1 MNLVHRVGVIFH
13 GNDRLTRH
21 MNRIGD
27 KFIGLEAKQQAWEQ
41 AQKRAA
47 KTEAALEKTKQRN
60 SARERV
66 AAMQQMRL
74 DHQVGVSRTRLH
86 QLEARLNDARA
97 AGFDL
102 LRDKQA
108 AAEAAMT
115 ATREKQLAKRAALRQ
130 AYRKREE
137 TAEAAHNTKL
147 AREYAQLRK
156 AEASRDLLAAKGV
169 TALSGAQAHNA
180 QQALVD
186 NKARLAR
193 LHALRQDAITRSPYT
208 DKGKPIQ
215 VRDKETGKLRA
226 LNQAERDA
234 LAAQKA
240 RPFNK
245 QISQIEKAISLDEKR
260 LTQHKQLR
268 DVTEKIAQHE
278 AAIKAATTEHATA
291 RKKAAEQHRK
301 DLRELRKL
309 QQQAREAQARGDQ
322 EAYARAQKL
331 HAAKMESIERQLSAQ
346 HTQTVHAER
355 MHTAQMSALHAERD
369 ARKRLLDDTQK
380 QVEAE
385 RAATVEMARRVQL
398 ANRLNAWWGGSAA
411 MIGSGAGT
419 ALTGGMI
426 LGGVGYA
433 GHKLSHKAADFEQKV
448 LELDQ
453 TLRAEPGW
461 AKRLTE
467 LVLSNDSRIQGGV
480 RMSSLHQMEILQD
493 LVSAGVK
500 PAEAGKM
507 LTPMAQ
513 AVALAQLRGR
523 YDKRMTMDAATV
535 LERLGLIHEDK
546 AAEYLD
552 RFAQGIGVSKRL
564 SFKYMA
570 EFLSQVS
577 PIARAMGIDLTNMPD
592 YEYFAA
598 LNPAG
603 GTSGRQIGSVLTMLA
618 RGGSNNDARAIFK
631 NLADRG
637 HFKWAAKPQPQF
649 ILDDNGKRVPLLDA
663 DGNQMT
669 LPGVLSFKR
678 EDGTSMG
685 LVETLDT
692 MRDAILGGLG
702 IDHDTWVN
710 NKMSD
715 EQRARMNQF
724 LNKTVNAK
732 TGVLAVAT
740 VFDPVKY
747 KQFQQEQKLTAAAP
761 GLAQQLAEFDG
772 KYNMNTMRFAAA
784 LQELGMVAGQEL
796 LTPMGKLV
804 TQLTEMADATRVFIK
819 ENPKFIPM
827 LLDGAMALGKWTL
840 ALGAAKIAFGA
851 LNFMLLGLPKMLT
864 DKLGAAVVGKVAE
877 KWAARGAARVAT
889 TVAGEGLGA
898 LLART
903 GAVTRVPNKGF
914 AGLMSGLANA
924 VKAGGTKVIG
934 AMRGVMLALASP
946 HGAVVL
952 GGLTLGAAIGM
963 AIQRGLEH
971 FGLAEKFQ
979 QYLASKL
986 PTWLGGHDAEAAA
999 KLRQEQ
1005 EARLYAKTGLTA
1017 EQYENYSQKRSE
1029 ALAAGRTYH
1038 TPQQEAMLLQ
1048 PGAPPL
1054 TAEAAARAVTQLNAD
1069 ASFKGRTAVQQALNP
1084 MGGYTLGRQ
1093 DKLIVEF
1100 QGQAPPG
1107 LNLRQ
1112 LEQSIVQNATRG
1124 GIGSRQMPG
1133 PLPSGIAGA
1142 Y

>member
-27 KFIGLEAKQQAWEQ
+27 KFIGLEAKQHAWEQ

-66 AAMQQMRL
+66 AVMQQMRL
-74 DHQVGVSRTRLH
+74 DHQVGVSRTRLQ
-86 QLEARLNDARA
+86 QLEERLNDARA
-97 AGFDL
+97 AGVDL
-102 LRDKQA
+102 LRDRQA

-115 ATREKQLAKRAALRQ
+115 AAREKHARKRASLSST
-130 AYRKREE
+130 YRKREE
-137 TAEAAHNTKL
+137 RAETAHAKSL
-147 AREYAQLRK
+147 ASKQVQLDKDQARRTLMQQKQVKRLGDSEIERVVQRLAQ
-156 AEASRDLLAAKGV
+156 
-169 TALSGAQAHNA
+169 
-180 QQALVD
+180 
-186 NKARLAR
+186 NKAHEEGL
-193 LHALRQDAITRSPYT
+193 Q
-208 DKGKPIQ
+208 
-215 VRDKETGKLRA
+215 KLRA
-226 LNQAERDA
+226 EKMANAGHTLTRGPGGEIVRTPMRVHDPTSRRADA
-234 LAAQKA
+234 DGYRPMTVDEMRRAREFAAKPIDKRLQKI
-240 RPFNK
+240 K
-245 QISQIEKAISLDEKR
+245 GAIATDEKL
-260 LTQHKQLR
+260 LTQHAQL
-268 DVTEKIAQHE
+268 VELNKKIARQEKDIHDAKRKHE
-278 AAIKAATTEHATA
+278 AD
-291 RKKAAEQHRK
+291 RKKAFEQHKK
-301 DLRELRKL
+301 DWRDLYRL

-331 HAAKMESIERQLSAQ
+331 HAAKMESIEQQVAAQ
-346 HTQTVHAER
+346 HTQATHAER
-355 MHTAQMSALHAERD
+355 MHTAQMSALNAERD

-380 QVEAE
+380 QVDAE
-385 RAATVEMARRVQL
+385 RAATVEMERRVQL

-411 MIGSGAGT
+411 MVGSGAGT
-419 ALTGGMI
+419 AMTGGMI

-467 LVLSNDSRIQGGV
+467 LVLSNDSRIEGGV
-480 RMSSLHQMEILQD
+480 RMGSVHQLEILQD

-513 AVALAQLRGR
+513 AVTLAQLRGR

-535 LERLGLIHEDK
+535 LERLGLIHGDE

-577 PIARAMGIDLTNMPD
+577 PIARAMDIDLTNMPD

-702 IDHDTWVN
+702 VDHDTWVN

-724 LNKTVNAK
+724 LNKTANAK
-732 TGVLAVAT
+732 TGVLPVAT

-804 TQLTEMADATRVFIK
+804 TQLTEMADATRIFIK

-827 LLDGAMALGKWTL
+827 MLEGALALGKWTV
-840 ALGAAKIAFGA
+840 ALGAAKIAFGG
-851 LNFMLLGLPKMLT
+851 LNFMLLGLPKLLT
-864 DKLGAAVVGKVAE
+864 STVGGMFTRLATQAPAFLGSLVTRIFSPAAL
-877 KWAARGAARVAT
+877 AA
-889 TVAGEGLGA
+889 AGGIAGRLGLGTVVSGLLGTFFLNAIKLA
-898 LLART
+898 LGPVAL
-903 GAVTRVPNKGF
+903 AVT
-914 AGLMSGLANA
+914 A
-924 VKAGGTKVIG
+924 
-934 AMRGVMLALASP
+934 
-946 HGAVVL
+946 HQ
-952 GGLTLGAAIGM
+952 LTTFVGSAF
-963 AIQRGLEH
+963 QRGLEQSGIADAVQNY
-971 FGLAEKFQ
+971 FARV
-979 QYLASKL
+979 L
-986 PTWLGGHDAEAAA
+986 PDWMTGRNTE
-999 KLRQEQ
+999 QEQ
-1005 EARLYAKTGLTA
+1005 ADRQALSTRLGAKYGMSG
-1017 EQYENYSQKRSE
+1017 EQYEAYVEQRR
-1029 ALAAGRTYH
+1029 AAVAEGKQPPTPYQAVASIVRDQVAGQGPVAPDVVRKNFDSAFTTDTGR
-1038 TPQQEAMLLQ
+1038 
-1048 PGAPPL
+1048 
-1054 TAEAAARAVTQLNAD
+1054 
-1069 ASFKGRTAVQQALNP
+1069 ASLQQALNP